1 MPDRETLTVDGLW
14 SVIHGLSSMLDRK
27 ILACPSLV
35 QRGVHVRFLVAVAFD
50 LQLEGFDPLEQLYQR
65 NSHDIRQGSVVQVGR
80 VGCLVLSPYAR
91 RGHVSKIQ
99 HSHVSLV
106 RFCEVNFGL
115 PSLNARTA
123 ASDGMEDCFDFAQAP
138 LPPPQ

>member
-1 MPDRETLTVDGLW
+1 MEKWTDGT
-14 SVIHGLSSMLDRK
+14 
-27 ILACPSLV
+27 
-35 QRGVHVRFLVAVAFD
+35 QFRF
-50 LQLEGFDPLEQLYQR
+50 G
-65 NSHDIRQGSVVQVGR
+65 GR

-91 RGHVSKIQ
+91 KGYVSKAR

-115 PSLNARTA
+115 ASLNARTA
-123 ASDGMEDCFDFAQAP
+123 ASDGMEDCFDFGQAP